1 MFTRFRFVV
10 ASLLSIVSLSSM
22 SARGA
27 DDTGAVFTLTNSPSG
42 NAVVAYG
49 RAADGTLS
57 PAGTFASG
65 GAGTGTGL
73 NSQDAIVVTAD
84 RRFVLAVNAG
94 SDSISV
100 FRIRHD
106 VLQLVETESSG
117 GVRPTSIAVRN
128 GLVVVLNT
136 GEPNNI
142 TGFELSPAGQLT
154 QIPGFTRP
162 LSAAQTAPAQ
172 VGFSHDGDTII
183 VTERATNRLSAF
195 SFDGGGLEGPFVTS
209 SAGPTPFG
217 FASGA
222 RNILFVSEAGAG
234 GGASTYRVSGTA
246 LDAVSSAIMT
256 GQRAACWAVMTPNG
270 RFGYVT
276 NAGTGNIS
284 GFAIAPDGSA
294 ALLNLDGVT
303 AVTGGNPT
311 DMAVSLDGRYLYA
324 RVANLSSI
332 AVFGIGADG
341 SLTALPSLTGT
352 AAGLAGLAGF

>member
-1 MFTRFRFVV
+1 MFTRSRLVV
-10 ASLLSIVSLSSM
+10 ASVLSLVSLPSL
-22 SARGA
+22 SARGV
-27 DDTGAVFTLTNSPSG
+27 DDIGAVFTLTNSPSG
-42 NAVVAYG
+42 NAVVAYS
-49 RAADGTLS
+49 RAANGTLS

-65 GAGTGTGL
+65 GAGTGAGL

-94 SDSISV
+94 SNSISV

-106 VLQLVETESSG
+106 ALQLVDTESSG

-128 GLVVVLNT
+128 GLVVVLNA

-142 TGFELSPAGQLT
+142 TGFALSPAGQLS

-172 VGFSHDGDTII
+172 VGFSYDGETIV
-183 VTERATNRLSAF
+183 VTERATNRISTFTL
-195 SFDGGGLEGPFVTS
+195 DGLGLEGPFVTP

-217 FASGA
+217 FAAGA
-222 RNILFVSEAGAG
+222 RNVLFVSEAGAG
-234 GGASTYRVSGTA
+234 GGASTYRIDDTA
-246 LDAVSSAIMT
+246 LDAVSSALMT
-256 GQRAACWAVMTPNG
+256 GQRAACWAVLTPNG

-294 ALLNLDGVT
+294 ALLNPDGVT

-311 DMAVSLDGRYLYA
+311 DMAMSQDGRYLYA
-324 RVANLSSI
+324 RVANLASI
-332 AVFGIGADG
+332 ATFRIGADG
-341 SLTALPSLTGT
+341 SLTAVPSLTGT
-352 AAGLAGLAGF
+352 LAGLAGLAGF